1 MFLALYRRLGIAGA
15 QDHDAY
21 PTRLWPLYRAEF
33 RAGEYDKP

>member
-21 PTRLWPLYRAEF
+21 PTRL
-33 RAGEYDKP
+33 